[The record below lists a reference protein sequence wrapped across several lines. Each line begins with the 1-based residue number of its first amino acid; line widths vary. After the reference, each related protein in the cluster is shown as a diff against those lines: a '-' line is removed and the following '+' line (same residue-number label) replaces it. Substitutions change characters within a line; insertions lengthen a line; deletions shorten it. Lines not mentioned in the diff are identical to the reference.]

1 MKVRQILATAGV
13 VSALAVTPLPASAAG
28 SPLGVW
34 IDHTG
39 RGAVEITR
47 CGSRLCGKLVWLKDR
62 AKQKACGTQI
72 IGGVGKVGRS
82 WDGGWIYNPEE
93 RKKFDVELTPSG
105 RNRLVVLGYMGTKL
119 FSKEMVWTRAPANL
133 DRCDLIEAKAK
144 PKEKAVEKKKTVAEI
159 PDNIPE
165 PVRNPKLAK
174 AELAA
179 SAPEPKAEP
188 QKVEEAETAE
198 TSAPVPQ
205 PAEAKQP
212 VKAAAEKPIEQVP
225 VKKIEPE
232 PEVAETEPEE
242 ADETEQARAAPQP
255 RPAQRPSASPRE
267 EADAWASEPGRA
279 SPTRTAE
286 AKVEVDVSDD
296 VYVRVPDRSRGKS
309 RKMCRVDAPFVTV
322 EFPCGDD

>member
-1 MKVRQILATAGV
+1 MTARKKIAIAGV
-13 VSALAVTPLPASAAG
+13 VTALAATPLPASAAG

-82 WDGGWIYNPEE
+82 WDNGWIYNPEE

-119 FSKEMVWTRAPANL
+119 FSKEMIWTRAPANL
-133 DRCDLIEAKAK
+133 DRCDVIEAKAK
-144 PKEKAVEKKKTVAEI
+144 PKEKAVEKKAVAELPKDI
-159 PDNIPE
+159 PA

-174 AELAA
+174 AEISEPVA
-179 SAPEPKAEP
+179 EPKPAEP
-188 QKVEEAETAE
+188 ETAE
-198 TSAPVPQ
+198 TPAPEAPAPQ
-205 PAEAKQP
+205 PTEAKAP
-212 VKAAAEKPIEQVP
+212 VKAAASDPIEQVP
-225 VKKIEPE
+225 VKKIEPK
-232 PEVAETEPEE
+232 PEVAERDVDVDEPEE
-242 ADETEQARAAPQP
+242 TKQARAPQP
-255 RPAQRPSASPRE
+255 RLAKRPQLSPKE

-279 SPTRTAE
+279 DRTRTAE

-296 VYVRVPDRSRGKS
+296 VYVRVPDRSRAKS